1 MKKPTGPPRPSILEA
16 KKRWKTWT
24 RGVLSKEALKAE
36 KDGTSWVTL
45 NGVIHV
51 ILGFDF
57 VFHVECFVHLGLSK
71 RDFCFR
77 AGFASKES
85 REEAHKK
92 KLLKP
97 HLEPQMPGFAAD

>member
-1 MKKPTGPPRPSILEA
+1 MASPEVLAFLSRSIPEDSNRKEPMKKLIGPPRPSILEA

-36 KDGTSWVTL
+36 KDGTKWVTL

-71 RDFCFR
+71 RDFLF
-77 AGFASKES
+77 SS
-85 REEAHKK
+85 RFC
-92 KLLKP
+92 L
-97 HLEPQMPGFAAD
+97 QRV